1 MTSETYFQMSK
12 TYQTIRLVLSLY
24 HNARNAGLQ
33 STVIGDFFFVVATQ
47 FLCIFFVLL
56 SCHALFS
63 EHTSTV
69 GDTQDKERIYWEYQI
84 KGELNRNLRYQSW
97 MVLKGSIHFC
107 DVVC

>member
-1 MTSETYFQMSK
+1 MSK

-24 HNARNAGLQ
+24 HNERNAGLQ
-33 STVIGDFFFVVATQ
+33 STVIGDFIFVVATQ

>member
-1 MTSETYFQMSK
+1 MSK
-12 TYQTIRLVLSLY
+12 TYQTIRLVLSLI
-24 HNARNAGLQ
+24 HNVRNAGLQ
-33 STVIGDFFFVVATQ
+33 STVDFIFVVATQ
-47 FLCIFFVLL
+47 FLCIL

-63 EHTSTV
+63 ELTSTV